1 MNKHLKISI
10 AEMQQLDSLGKVFKQ
25 GWLRLHLLEQ
35 LMQPRLKVHVWREL
49 MRRVE
54 LDEIQRFKAKYTN
67 IDGQKAVFPGV
78 AWKTRYG
85 RMEYSWDKADDGKK
99 QPKRTIPIVIV
110 EDLITGAP
118 KMPPYLVFAA
128 EIMLGIDS
136 SVAAETQVERFIDRL
151 IHWESVAIQ
160 HMKPRTYSRKVLNL
174 LKPKICPAN
183 PDQMSDEY
191 DKAKL
196 QLLSEEEGVRQ
207 NRHNP
212 TAYRLAYE
220 LFETCT
226 LIRNLFE
233 AIPSDSEACFG
244 AMNASANAE
253 CLLVRL
259 NQAVPKGNVVRRLK
273 QLEHKGPP
281 LVSFSECVRKACEH
295 CYRRNPKR
303 SPYPKEVLEV
313 MPAKVVWFSGNGT
326 GPHEKR
332 IDPIDRNDTPWK
344 LATVEAFYAAKKSWA
359 RKRGVR
365 CDVQNKTP
373 GWGRL
378 PEPTEVVTC

>member
-25 GWLRLHLLEQ
+25 GWLKLPVLER

-85 RMEYSWDKADDGKK
+85 RMEYSWDRADDGKK

-128 EIMLGIDS
+128 EIMLGVDS
-136 SVAAETQVERFIDRL
+136 SVGTETEEGRFNARL
-151 IHWESVAIQ
+151 THWESVAIQ
-160 HMKPRTYSRKVLNL
+160 HMEPRTYSKKVLNL
-174 LKPKICPAN
+174 VMPKTSKLKKRG
-183 PDQMSDEY
+183 DLYEE
-191 DKAKL
+191 AKL

-207 NRHNP
+207 KRPNQ
-212 TAYRLAYE
+212 TAYQLAYK
-220 LFETCT
+220 LFKMCT
-226 LIRNLFE
+226 QIRSLYH

-244 AMNASANAE
+244 AINASASAE

-259 NQAVPKGNVVRRLK
+259 NQAVPKGNRVRRLK

-344 LATVEAFYAAKKSWA
+344 LATVDAFYAAKKSWA
-359 RKRGVR
+359 KKRGVR

-378 PEPTEVVTC
+378 PKPTEVVTC